1 MKPPQ
6 SGRKTHSHQ
15 VKRMRE
21 IAEGWK
27 ALTWYADAFH
37 IKSCSDRSVVSM
49 ILINEM
55 FVNTSDTL
63 NSRTTPLSEFWE
75 TMNSYRLVMFNEGKS
90 VPPLLG
96 MTKKYNH
103 VLLHMHV
110 LYIIHFI
117 ILRVP
122 GYQDSAREVMCPW
135 QPFFS
140 EGKQRFHPCG
150 WIWWFFKVSN
160 DGIVFVHFKKKTVTS
175 WLGIGWRSLLGG
187 FCFPGFSDWVWC
199 IQLRLTLYLRIDVQY
214 ISGVPQMHWQSPPG
228 SLHFL
233 VGNPYK
239 RYWYAS

>member
-1 MKPPQ
+1 MKESLFHPYLGWQRNIIMFCCTCMYCISSILSSSGCRGTRIPP
-6 SGRKTHSHQ
+6 GKWCALGSH
-15 VKRMRE
+15 
-21 IAEGWK
+21 
-27 ALTWYADAFH
+27 
-37 IKSCSDRSVVSM
+37 
-49 ILINEM
+49 
-55 FVNTSDTL
+55 
-63 NSRTTPLSEFWE
+63 
-75 TMNSYRLVMFNEGKS
+75 
-90 VPPLLG
+90 
-96 MTKKYNH
+96 
-103 VLLHMHV
+103 
-110 LYIIHFI
+110 
-117 ILRVP
+117 
-122 GYQDSAREVMCPW
+122 
-135 QPFFS
+135 FFRR
-140 EGKQRFHPCG
+140 GQQRFHPCG